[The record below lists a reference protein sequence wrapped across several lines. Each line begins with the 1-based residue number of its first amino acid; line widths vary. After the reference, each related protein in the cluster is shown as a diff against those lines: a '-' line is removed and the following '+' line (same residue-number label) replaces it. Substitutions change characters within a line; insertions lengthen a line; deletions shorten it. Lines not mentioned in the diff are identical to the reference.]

1 MPKERLYCAFA
12 FNVHDSSVSFA
23 IENKVILV
31 LEAERIFKQ
40 KKKRCDLAEME
51 FLINTGLK
59 YLGKKLE
66 DIAGW
71 AMTTLNNPFLTRN
84 DIVDEKT
91 TFPKEPYAKEI
102 TILGISTK
110 ALVVNHHLSHA
121 ATYLFSEFNQAII
134 TTCDGGGDHDPKIGI
149 GECFAVYR
157 GDGNDI
163 TRYYDIDSS
172 ELITGKTYATCA
184 VFIYNAK
191 PCEGKL
197 MALAAF
203 GKVKEEY
210 LEKLKALYRK
220 IETVDYPIGEKIL
233 EENFQG
239 LRGTASGNNPSEEA
253 KDFCA
258 TVQFFFSEQ
267 RVKNTISIVDKIYK
281 ENDNFVLA
289 GGTGLNLD
297 LNSLLLKELP
307 KMHHYIAPCCD
318 DTGQSLGALSMLIVK
333 ETGLRPEVR
342 LPYLG
347 MGEENIPYK
356 LETISKVSDIL
367 NKDGIVV
374 LHNGKAEIGPRALGN
389 RSLIGRA
396 DSIVVKKKLSEEI
409 KPRESYRPVAPVT
422 IEERVNDYFVG
433 PHSSPF
439 MLYKYDVLEPK
450 KNEIEGAIHY
460 DESARVQTITKESN
474 AFLYD
479 LIKAYGEKT
488 GTYVLLNTSLNLK
501 GDPIANTLEDSLKI
515 YEKITGPKV
524 LVYNGN
530 IEKTN
535 D

>member
-51 FLINTGLK
+51 LLIGTGLK
-59 YLGKKLE
+59 YLDKKPE
-66 DIAGW
+66 DITGW
-71 AMTTLNNPFLTRN
+71 TMTTLNNPFLTRN

-91 TFPKEPYAKEI
+91 TFPKEPYNKEI
-102 TILGISTK
+102 SILGTNTK

-121 ATYLFSEFNQAII
+121 ATYLFSGFSQAII
-134 TTCDGGGDHDPKIGI
+134 TTCDGGGDHNPKIGI

-157 GDGNDI
+157 GDGNNI
-163 TRYYDIDSS
+163 TRYYDINST

-203 GKVKEEY
+203 GKVREEY
-210 LEKLKALYRK
+210 LEKLKTLYRK

-233 EENFQG
+233 EDNFQG
-239 LRGTASGNNPSEEA
+239 LRGTASGNNPSAEA

-267 RVKNTISIVDKIYK
+267 RVKNTKSIVDKIYK

-297 LNSLLLKELP
+297 LNSLLLKGLP
-307 KMHHYIAPCCD
+307 KMQHYIAPCCD

-347 MGEENIPYK
+347 MGEENISYK

-367 NKDGIVV
+367 SKDGIVV
-374 LHNGKAEIGPRALGN
+374 LHNYKAEIGPRALGN

-396 DSIVVKKKLSEEI
+396 DSLVVKKKLSEEI
-409 KPRESYRPVAPVT
+409 KQRESYRPVAPVT

-433 PHSSPF
+433 PQSSPF
-439 MLYKYDVLEPK
+439 MLYKYDVLESK
-450 KNEIEGAIHY
+450 KDKIEGAIHY
-460 DESARVQTITKESN
+460 DGSARVQTITKKSN

-479 LIKAYGEKT
+479 LIKTYGKKT
-488 GTYVLLNTSLNLK
+488 GTHILLNTSLNLK

-524 LVYNGN
+524 LVYDGN
-530 IEKTN
+530 IEKV
-535 D
+535 DD